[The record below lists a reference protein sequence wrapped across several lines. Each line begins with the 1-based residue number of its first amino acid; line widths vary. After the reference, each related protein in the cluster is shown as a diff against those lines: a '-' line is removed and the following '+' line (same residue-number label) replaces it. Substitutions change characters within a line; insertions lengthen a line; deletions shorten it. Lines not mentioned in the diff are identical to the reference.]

1 MPVFSRAIIYPYNG
15 IILNIFYWANLERE
29 LVSLFGTVVKD
40 GLEKRPFGAGDGR
53 GCGNCSG
60 LGGGACGGGGGG
72 AGGDGG
78 ERGSW
83 VTWGRWG
90 LGRIPWR
97 LD

>member
-40 GLEKRPFGAGDGR
+40 GLEKGPLGAGGGR
-53 GCGNCSG
+53 GCR

-72 AGGDGG
+72 G
-78 ERGSW
+78 EGGSW
-83 VTWGRWG
+83 VTWCRWG
-90 LGRIPWR
+90 LGRLLWR

>member
-1 MPVFSRAIIYPYNG
+1 MSSLV
-15 IILNIFYWANLERE
+15 NLEGE

-40 GLEKRPFGAGDGR
+40 GLEKGPLGAGGGR
-53 GCGNCSG
+53 GC
-60 LGGGACGGGGGG
+60 GACGGGGGG

-78 ERGSW
+78 EGGSW

-90 LGRIPWR
+90 LVRLSWR